1 MSIPPAARRLLPCAV
16 VTMLTLT
23 ACSSLLPESEPVRG
37 QATAGGVVGEFGG
50 RGDAQGG
57 PGDSSGAAPSPTA
70 SAPPSPAALT
80 PEDYRA
86 ELEQARG
93 PVREALK
100 KLAGNGGKSLDR
112 RVKGIADAV
121 DDAVARLE
129 PLSPP
134 VELAAQ
140 HGNYVGA
147 LRSFG
152 TAFDGA
158 LQDVET
164 QQACTGPAV
173 LTGLEKYGE
182 LSRMKD
188 AAAGLSGYP
197 ADVVSVKAAGQRNRR
212 LPNGRIIRS
221 ESRTGRGSL
230 KVHNGG
236 KRDAV
241 VVMLRGG
248 KRVVTFYVR
257 GKGKVTISGVRDG
270 KYKVFYTTGTDW
282 DAKARAF
289 TRSCEFTQFGKTVPF
304 KTTYSGSYIRWNNWT
319 ITLHSVKGGTVRS
332 KPLKP
337 GDFPG

>member
-1 MSIPPAARRLLPCAV
+1 
-16 VTMLTLT
+16 MLALT
-23 ACSSLLPESEPVRG
+23 ACSSLLPPSEPVRG
-37 QATAGGVVGEFGG
+37 QATAGGVVGAFGG
-50 RGDAQGG
+50 QSGDRGGDQGG
-57 PGDSSGAAPSPTA
+57 DPTGAAPSSTA
-70 SAPPSPAALT
+70 SATPSPAALA

-100 KLAGNGGKSLDR
+100 KLAGTGGKSLDR
-112 RVKGIADAV
+112 RVKGVAAAV

-129 PLSPP
+129 PLAPP
-134 VELAAQ
+134 AELAAQ

-158 LQDVET
+158 LQDVQT

-173 LTGLEKYGE
+173 LTGLEKQGE
-182 LSRMKD
+182 LTRMD
-188 AAAGLSGYP
+188 EAAAAMSGYP
-197 ADVVSVKAAGQRNRR
+197 ADVVPVKAAGQRNRR

-230 KVHNGG
+230 KIHNGG

-241 VVMLRGG
+241 IVMLRGG
-248 KRVVTFYVR
+248 KRVVTVYVR
-257 GKGKVTISGVRDG
+257 GKSKATISGVRDG

-282 DAKARAF
+282 DSRAF

-304 KTTYSGSYIRWNNWT
+304 KTTYSGAYVRWNNWT

-337 GDFPG
+337 DDFPG